1 MDGVINKLAII
12 RSGNTFYNLLTRPL
26 GRRVGFRAGE
36 LRIGCGGQCLDWYL
50 GNGCFGFKL
59 GLREGYLR
67 CRRDIEG

>member
-1 MDGVINKLAII
+1 MDGVINKLALI
-12 RSGNTFYNLLTRPL
+12 RPGNTFYNLLTRPL

-36 LRIGCGGQCLDWYL
+36 LRIECGSQLGLVL

-67 CRRDIEG
+67 CRRDMEG